1 MIYARLWEEAE
12 KERCDMV
19 LIPGQIKALGQE
31 QKKERIS
38 GLEKEL
44 EDDIDR
50 VLAENQDR
58 LKYIDN
64 NGKTHYGCINYY
76 LSRFCITNSNYELY
90 PEKRGEKIIS
100 AGILLA
106 DKEREGIIKRVGKK
120 YETAG
125 WLCYADNKS
134 LSLALPEYKEHH
146 DPFDCYYNPD

>member
-1 MIYARLWEEAE
+1 MVIWRGLLVLGFGGENMVIRLDEL
-12 KERCDMV
+12 KR
-19 LIPGQIKALGQE
+19 PGQE

-50 VLAENQDR
+50 VLVENQDR

-76 LSRFCITNSNYELY
+76 LSRFCITNSDYE
-90 PEKRGEKIIS
+90 PHAEKRGEKIIS

-125 WLCYADNKS
+125 WLCYAYNKS